1 MSRLTM
7 LLESIGNPTPNFSA
21 ASRCRQLSETRMQLS
36 FAHRLFVPEH
46 YEPSYDYPLV
56 VWLHSDASSELE
68 LDNVMTALSSRN
80 YIAIAPRGNQT
91 CRDSGRRFRWGTT
104 TTDCAVAEDLVWD
117 SVQAVAASLSVNTNK
132 IFLAGF
138 GSGGTMAQWIGL
150 KYAQQVAGVISLS
163 GQFPKTP
170 RVLSNW
176 KHARGLPVLFAQR
189 QGSSL
194 CSENDLM
201 NAVRTVHQAGLGYKF
216 LQMRLEQDDCLQAN
230 ELDSTMLDAANRF
243 MMSIVT
249 DTELNLSPEDTSDF
263 ECVEFGFN

>member
-7 LLESIGNPTPNFSA
+7 LLESIGSPLPSPST
-21 ASRCRQLSETRMQLS
+21 ASRCRQLSETRMQLD

-46 YEPSYDYPLV
+46 YEPGYDYPLV
-56 VWLHSDASSELE
+56 VWLHSDVSSELE
-68 LDNVMTALSSRN
+68 LDNIMAALGSRN
-80 YIAIAPRGNQT
+80 YIAIAPRANQK

-150 KYAQQVAGVISLS
+150 KYAKQVAGVISLS
-163 GQFPKTP
+163 GPFPKTP
-170 RVLSNW
+170 CVLSNW
-176 KHARGLPVLFAQR
+176 KQARGLPVLFAQR

-194 CSENDLM
+194 CSEDDLM
-201 NAVRTVHQAGLGYKF
+201 SAVRTVHQAGLDYKF

-230 ELDSTMLDAANRF
+230 DLDSTMLDAANRF